1 MLELGITEVSCVLQ
15 EDLGWKGGTLEP
27 GKTGKFLP
35 VKSRLEL

>member
-1 MLELGITEVSCVLQ
+1 MLGLGITEVSCVLQ
-15 EDLGWKGGTLEP
+15 EDLEGTMEP